1 MELCAEGAKSAGE
14 FLNMAHW
21 DLRDTP
27 LAFVATILNLSD
39 SYCVGSRIERRKPRF
54 NFGLKGKIPLLG
66 AMFKNTNRIR
76 QKQELVILLKP
87 TLIRQQSDWTDGARD
102 VGARL
107 LSFDPPPARK

>member
-1 MELCAEGAKSAGE
+1 MRLKDGE
-14 FLNMAHW
+14 IAAIGGLMKRES
-21 DLRDTP
+21 RD
-27 LAFVATILNLSD
+27 S
-39 SYCVGSRIERRKPRF
+39 GSGIP
-54 NFGLKGKIPLLG
+54 GLGDIPLLG